1 MANTKSAKKM
11 IRKIARR
18 SLVNKIRR
26 TRMRTSIRKLEKA
39 IELGDKK
46 QAAEA
51 LQMAQADIM
60 RSAQKGILHMRAAAR
75 KISRLPK
82 RFNKL
87 A

>member
-11 IRKIARR
+11 TRKIARR

-39 IELGDKK
+39 IEGGDKK
-46 QAAEA
+46 QAAQA
-51 LQMAQADIM
+51 LQIAQADIM

-75 KISRLPK
+75 KISRLHK

>member
-1 MANTKSAKKM
+1 M

-51 LQMAQADIM
+51 LQMAQSDIM

-75 KISRLPK
+75 KISRLHK